1 MHYFPILSGLFVA
14 LLMISQVTAIKP
26 VDFGRLTVTGADVIF
41 PLVYLMG
48 DVLTEV
54 YGFAR
59 SRIVIWTGLFANL
72 MLSAALWFVG
82 MMPPER
88 GWLEQG
94 GQAAWEMLLG
104 LAPRIAVASLAAY
117 LVGEFVNSYVL
128 SRLKVAMRGR
138 FLWVRTIGSSLIGQG
153 VDTLIFFPIA
163 YAGEW
168 PWALILEIMAVAYVV
183 KVGVEATMTPVT
195 YAVVT
200 FLKRKTGV
208 DVYDYDTDFN
218 PFRITLT
225 ENDQPDPSR

>member
-1 MHYFPILSGLFVA
+1 
-14 LLMISQVTAIKP
+14 MISQVTAIKP

-94 GQAAWEMLLG
+94 GQAAWEML
-104 LAPRIAVASLAAY
+104 
-117 LVGEFVNSYVL
+117 
-128 SRLKVAMRGR
+128 
-138 FLWVRTIGSSLIGQG
+138 
-153 VDTLIFFPIA
+153 
-163 YAGEW
+163 
-168 PWALILEIMAVAYVV
+168 WALRPAL
-183 KVGVEATMTPVT
+183 
-195 YAVVT
+195 
-200 FLKRKTGV
+200 
-208 DVYDYDTDFN
+208 
-218 PFRITLT
+218 
-225 ENDQPDPSR
+225 PSQALLPTW

>member
-1 MHYFPILSGLFVA
+1 M
-14 LLMISQVTAIKP
+14 
-26 VDFGRLTVTGADVIF
+26 GAD
-41 PLVYLMG
+41 
-48 DVLTEV
+48 D
-54 YGFAR
+54 R
-59 SRIVIWTGLFANL
+59 
-72 MLSAALWFVG
+72 
-82 MMPPER
+82 
-88 GWLEQG
+88 LE
-94 GQAAWEMLLG
+94 
-104 LAPRIAVASLAAY
+104 
-117 LVGEFVNSYVL
+117 
-128 SRLKVAMRGR
+128 
-138 FLWVRTIGSSLIGQG
+138 LIGQG

-225 ENDQPDPSR
+225 ENDPPGPSR